1 MINTPLQLDEWYK
14 DNISWCI
21 VKVKLL
27 LKKIFTYTIW
37 KLCTERSFQNLK
49 YIDRV
54 FKFEFL

>member
-21 VKVKLL
+21 VKVKLF
-27 LKKIFTYTIW
+27 LKKNFTYTIW